1 MITLSPPSKTSLLWR
16 SCPQRRSWQRS
27 RSSTV
32 NHASLKWDLQLK
44 EIERKVDAVC
54 QFLPTAAPTSV
65 VRGESPEDSK
75 PGSDYEKLAMR
86 LHRDLMRGEGFWKTM
101 VPSTS
106 GTGQIEDGMAR
117 MGITQGKR
125 VHFST
130 LPSVNLL
137 RGPNEWIDALMA
149 EALEVDRTLPTV
161 PKRLSPRLGSH
172 HRCPSVHLLP
182 QLLLPSRPCH
192 ALQEELGPDQSRVRL
207 PCRLDQDLGLGGSVK
222 V

>member
-1 MITLSPPSKTSLLWR
+1 MPPKAQLAEIKEFD
-16 SCPQRRSWQRS
+16 
-27 RSSTV
+27 SSTKADEAEV
-32 NHASLKWDLQLK
+32 
-44 EIERKVDAVC
+44 ERKVDAVC

-86 LHRDLMRGEGFWKTM
+86 LHRDLMQGEGFWKTM

-137 RGPNEWIDALMA
+137 RGPNEWINALMT
-149 EALEVDRTLPTV
+149 EALEVDRT
-161 PKRLSPRLGSH
+161 RFRRYLSD
-172 HRCPSVHLLP
+172 CP
-182 QLLLPSRPCH
+182 
-192 ALQEELGPDQSRVRL
+192 
-207 PCRLDQDLGLGGSVK
+207 LGLGLITDAPLFIDCRNSFCQVDPVTHSK
-222 V
+222 RNWNQIKAAFDFLADFIKI